1 MNKITFKN
9 SITGETAT
17 VKAGFSWIL
26 FFFSS
31 FFGIPLFLR
40 KLYLFGVIMLILETT
55 NIILVVFS
63 ESYYYFEL
71 VFLMYVLQFGMFGLN
86 IFLGIKGN
94 KMTALNY
101 IKLGYKIT
109 NKEDYKINMVKESW
123 NLPDTAFEKIG

>member
-1 MNKITFKN
+1 
-9 SITGETAT
+9 
-17 VKAGFSWIL
+17 
-26 FFFSS
+26 
-31 FFGIPLFLR
+31 
-40 KLYLFGVIMLILETT
+40 MLILETT

-63 ESYYYFEL
+63 ESYYSYYYSEL

-109 NKEDYKINMVKESW
+109 NKEDYKINMAKESW
-123 NLPDTAFEKIG
+123 NLPDTAFETIG

>member
-26 FFFSS
+26 FLFSS

-40 KLYLFGVIMLILETT
+40 KLYLLGVIMLILEAI
-55 NIILVVFS
+55 NITLIVFT
-63 ESYYYFEL
+63 EFYYYSALE
-71 VFLMYVLQFGMFGLN
+71 FLMYIVQFGMSGIN

-101 IKLGYKIT
+101 IKLGYKIID
-109 NKEDYKINMVKESW
+109 KEDYKINMAKQNWSLPES
-123 NLPDTAFEKIG
+123 AFEN